1 MLFKKLHKK
10 LEAPG
15 KDTENDAS
23 EINELNEDDETLLE
37 EQYQKSLKKRNWIYR
52 IRKVILILIVG
63 IGLLGGYRSL
73 ADQGQEIIVSK
84 AINDYAFAEQYLQ
97 YYFQYPQ
104 TEQSSEYLQI
114 FSIGTWS
121 SDYETNVKKVVSV
134 DTKIYQ
140 VITNDTEESD
150 GGITIYAKMK
160 LRVEYSDDT
169 EKIQEIYTSLNAV
182 QQNDKYV
189 VTSPITMESSDF
201 ISMTDDEK
209 NEYQKDMTEMEG
221 QDLNDEEKEEMKNTI
236 QLFLTTYATDLEQA
250 RLLMQNAADLKPLDP
265 DTKITFVNLGT
276 ASQTDTECTVIADVT
291 FETGKFL
298 KQNRSIR
305 FTFDRKTNKITQ
317 MEVY

>member
-23 EINELNEDDETLLE
+23 ELNELNEEDETLLE
-37 EQYQKSLKKRNWIYR
+37 EQYQKSLKKRNRIHR

-160 LRVEYSDDT
+160 LRIEYSDDK

>member
-23 EINELNEDDETLLE
+23 ELNELNEEDETLLE
-37 EQYQKSLKKRNWIYR
+37 ERYQKLLKKRNRTDR
-52 IRKVILILIVG
+52 IRKLVLILIIS
-63 IGLLGGYRSL
+63 IGLIGGYRSL
-73 ADQGQEIIVSK
+73 ADKGQEIIISK

-104 TEQSSEYLQI
+104 TEKSSEYLQM
-114 FSIGTWS
+114 FSTGNWS
-121 SDYETNVKKVVSV
+121 SDYDTNVKKVVPM
-134 DTKIYQ
+134 DLKIYQ
-140 VITNDTEESD
+140 VISDNTEST
-150 GGITIYAKMK
+150 GGITLYTKVK
-160 LRVEYSDDT
+160 LQIENTDGK
-169 EKIQEIYTSLNAV
+169 EELQEIYASLNAV

-189 VTSPITMESSDF
+189 VTSPINMVSSDF
-201 ISMTDDEK
+201 AYMNNEEK
-209 NEYQKDMTEMEG
+209 KVYEKDMTKMEG
-221 QDLNDEEKEEMKNTI
+221 QDLNDEGKEEMKNTI

-265 DTKITFVNLGT
+265 DTKITFVNLGA

-305 FTFDRKTNKITQ
+305 FTFDRKTNKIIQ

>member
-15 KDTENDAS
+15 KDTENDVS
-23 EINELNEDDETLLE
+23 ELNELNEEDETLLE
-37 EQYQKSLKKRNWIYR
+37 EQYQKSLKKRNRIHR

-160 LRVEYSDDT
+160 LRVEYSDDK

-189 VTSPITMESSDF
+189 VTSPITMEISDF

-209 NEYQKDMTEMEG
+209 NKYQKDMTEMEG